1 MTRSAVLCKMIDMTR
16 KRRNISVTDR
26 IVWMLDWLVNRRGAR
41 SRSRMIETLIE
52 EAYKR
57 EVGR

>member
-1 MTRSAVLCKMIDMTR
+1 MIDMTR
-16 KRRNISVTDR
+16 HRRNISVTDR

-57 EVGR
+57 ERDTWTRNG